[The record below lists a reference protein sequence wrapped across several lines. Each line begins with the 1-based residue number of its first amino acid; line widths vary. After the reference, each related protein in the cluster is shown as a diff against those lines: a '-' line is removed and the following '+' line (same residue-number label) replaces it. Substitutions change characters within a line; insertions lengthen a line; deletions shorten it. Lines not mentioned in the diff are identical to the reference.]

1 MLVKFTAAAPI
12 IRVTVILLVVV
23 LACLI
28 QAGGHD
34 VVTALLISLAALGLA
49 GEIAARVA
57 PREAR

>member
-1 MLVKFTAAAPI
+1 M
-12 IRVTVILLVVV
+12 TVILLVVV